1 MKKII
6 FRFFINLLWLILFI
20 PNLHGA
26 SQGVDWSYIGFMGE
40 NKTKPIC
47 VNKRKE
53 ERFGYSADAIILS
66 HTDQDPD
73 YIKKNC
79 TAINLFEILQKAR
92 KLLLILEEAP
102 IEDLLNDA
110 GTITGGTDRYV
121 NNELVSKRPTRA
133 NAIREIKTLKRVY
146 DNHKRY
152 GQTGEPLEYYI
163 ELIYRALPENLK
175 RKYLNSIFP
184 PRVTPK
190 SEVKREAKR
199 YSTIIIIISVVSSAL
214 IFIFAIKN
222 RNERIRLNIELE
234 KEKRRREDLLKEK
247 ERKERNIR
255 IKLEKTIPEKVSS
268 LKSKSASILKKLRQ
282 SFYEVTKNVTEEEKD
297 LLDLK
302 NRHPK
307 IESIVTSRKIGDSH
321 SDQIKKIHEILGKLE
336 LE

>member
-1 MKKII
+1 MKKKI

-20 PNLHGA
+20 PNLHGS
-26 SQGVDWSYIGFMGE
+26 SQGDRYSYIGFIGK

-47 VNKRKE
+47 VNKQA
-53 ERFGYSADAIILS
+53 ERFGYDSDAIIFNRV
-66 HTDQDPD
+66 DPG
-73 YIKKNC
+73 YKQKC
-79 TAINLFEILQKAR
+79 TVINMNEILEKAE

-102 IEDLLNDA
+102 IEDLLNDKKN
-110 GTITGGTDRYV
+110 IPGGTYRYI
-121 NNELVSKRPTRA
+121 NNELVGKRPTRA
-133 NAIREIKTLKRVY
+133 NAIREVKTLKRVY

-163 ELIYRALPENLK
+163 ELIYRALPRNLQ

-184 PRVTPK
+184 PIVE
-190 SEVKREAKR
+190 SN
-199 YSTIIIIISVVSSAL
+199 TIIMIISVVGGGL
-214 IFIFAIKN
+214 IFIFAIKK

-255 IKLEKTIPEKVSS
+255 IKLEKAIPEKVSS

-321 SDQIKKIHEILGKLE
+321 SDQIKNIHEILGKLE

>member
-26 SQGVDWSYIGFMGE
+26 SQGVDYSYIGFMGK

-53 ERFGYSADAIILS
+53 ERFGYSADAIIFN
-66 HTDQDPD
+66 HIDPD
-73 YIKKNC
+73 SKKKC
-79 TAINLFEILQKAR
+79 TLNNLFEILQKAR

-102 IEDLLNDA
+102 IEDLLNDE

-146 DNHKRY
+146 DNHKRF

-190 SEVKREAKR
+190 SEAKR
-199 YSTIIIIISVVSSAL
+199 
-214 IFIFAIKN
+214 
-222 RNERIRLNIELE
+222 
-234 KEKRRREDLLKEK
+234 
-247 ERKERNIR
+247 
-255 IKLEKTIPEKVSS
+255 
-268 LKSKSASILKKLRQ
+268 
-282 SFYEVTKNVTEEEKD
+282 
-297 LLDLK
+297 
-302 NRHPK
+302 
-307 IESIVTSRKIGDSH
+307 
-321 SDQIKKIHEILGKLE
+321 
-336 LE
+336 

>member
-20 PNLHGA
+20 PNL
-26 SQGVDWSYIGFMGE
+26 QGFSDQYPKFDLHGE
-40 NKTKPIC
+40 NKTKPYC
-47 VNKRKE
+47 DGDFSGEDHGRNFRFPPSRGE
-53 ERFGYSADAIILS
+53 ESCRNFYLDKIL
-66 HTDQDPD
+66 
-73 YIKKNC
+73 
-79 TAINLFEILQKAR
+79 EKAE
-92 KLLLILEEAP
+92 KLILILREGSIELPLDKKRWIPDATPFTYNSGVIASQPTYREVFEE
-102 IEDLLNDA
+102 IKRLERVYKRYKDYSLN
-110 GTITGGTDRYV
+110 
-121 NNELVSKRPTRA
+121 RA
-133 NAIREIKTLKRVY
+133 NKEWI
-146 DNHKRY
+146 H
-152 GQTGEPLEYYI
+152 EPLEYYI
-163 ELIYRALPENLK
+163 ELIFRVLPDNLQK
-175 RKYLNSIFP
+175 RYLNSIFP
-184 PRVTPK
+184 KQEPIKNPSNYNET
-190 SEVKREAKR
+190 S
-199 YSTIIIIISVVSSAL
+199 IIIAGLVGAL
-214 IFIFAIKN
+214 IVFLFALSK

-255 IKLEKTIPEKVSS
+255 IKLEKMIPEKVSS

-321 SDQIKKIHEILGKLE
+321 SDQIKNIHEILGKLE